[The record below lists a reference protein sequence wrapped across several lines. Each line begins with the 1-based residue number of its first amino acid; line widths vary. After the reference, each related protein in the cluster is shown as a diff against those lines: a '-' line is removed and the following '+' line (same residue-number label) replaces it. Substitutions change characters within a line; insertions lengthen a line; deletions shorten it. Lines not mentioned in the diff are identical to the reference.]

1 MLWESEVGPT
11 LGEKEVVGLRLYST
25 LSRRLEELAGD
36 TVRMYVCGPTVYDL
50 IHIGNAR
57 PFIVFDALRRY
68 LESQGRE
75 VIYVQNITDIED
87 KIIRKAQEEGV
98 PAGEIAARYTEE
110 YFRDLERL
118 GVNRPTH
125 SPKATEYVPQMIEL
139 IEKLIEKGHAYV
151 ADGDVYFSVA
161 SFPEY
166 GKLSGKVLEELE
178 AGARI
183 AVDERKRDP
192 LDFALWKAAKPGE
205 PKWPS
210 PWGGGRP
217 GWHTECVVMSMDIL
231 GVPLDIHAGGN
242 DLIFPHHEN
251 EIAQAEALTGETF
264 ARIWLHNGMLTVR
277 GEKMAKSTGN
287 FAYAREV
294 VAEYGTEAVRYFYL
308 TRAYRKPLDF
318 SDEALREAKRAVEGV
333 YDFLW
338 TAEGLPEEGEVPEG
352 FSAGLSALQER
363 FHARLS
369 EDFDTAG
376 AIGALQEMVGAAH
389 RFRQGGGDP
398 VGVRAAAAL
407 VRKLAEPL
415 GLFQAERP
423 RAEGRTEELIGLLI
437 ELRTELR
444 KQKNFALADRI
455 RDRLAELGVE
465 LRDTP
470 EGTVWSL
477 TRRAIARRP
486 RGPGAPGPRFGR
498 RQAPRSCS
506 ALPPSSSGPI
516 GR

>member
-1 MLWESEVGPT
+1 MHLM
-11 LGEKEVVGLRLYST
+11 ST
-25 LSRRLEELAGD
+25 LSRRMEELTSD

-87 KIIRKAQEEGV
+87 KIIGRAREEGV
-98 PAGEIAARYTEE
+98 PASEIAARYTDE
-110 YFRDLERL
+110 YFQDLERL
-118 GVNRPTH
+118 GVKRPTH
-125 SPKATEYVPQMIEL
+125 SPKATEYVGKMIEL
-139 IEKLIEKGHAYV
+139 IKVLIDKGHAYV
-151 ADGDVYFSVA
+151 AAGDVYFSVA
-161 SFPEY
+161 SFPGY

-183 AVDERKRDP
+183 AVDEKKRDP

-210 PWGGGRP
+210 PWGEGRP

-251 EIAQAEALTGETF
+251 EIAQAEAATGKTF

-277 GEKMAKSTGN
+277 GEKMAKSLGN
-287 FAYAREV
+287 FAYARDV

-318 SDEALREAKRAVEGV
+318 SDEALREAKKAVEGV

-338 TAEGLPEEGEVPEG
+338 AAEALPEEGEIPEG
-352 FSAGLSALQER
+352 FSAELAALEER
-363 FHARLS
+363 FHVRLS

-376 AIGALQEMVGAAH
+376 AIGVLQELVGAAH
-389 RFRQGGGDP
+389 RLRQGGGDP
-398 VGVRAAAAL
+398 IGARAAAAL
-407 VRKLAEPL
+407 VRRLAQPL
-415 GLFQAERP
+415 GLFQRARP

-437 ELRTELR
+437 ELRAALR
-444 KQKNFALADRI
+444 SQKNFALADRI
-455 RDRLAELGVE
+455 RDRLSQLGIE

-470 EGTVWSL
+470 DGTTW
-477 TRRAIARRP
+477 TIRK
-486 RGPGAPGPRFGR
+486 G
-498 RQAPRSCS
+498 
-506 ALPPSSSGPI
+506 SG
-516 GR
+516 

>member
-1 MLWESEVGPT
+1 MVRRHLHLEQ
-11 LGEKEVVGLRLYST
+11 KEVVGLRLYST
-25 LSRRLEELAGD
+25 LSRRLEELTGD
-36 TVRMYVCGPTVYDL
+36 QVRMYVCGPTVYDL

-87 KIIRKAQEEGV
+87 KIINRAKEEGV
-98 PAGEIAARYTEE
+98 PPSEVAARYTEE

-118 GVNRPTH
+118 GVKPPTH
-125 SPKATEYVPQMIEL
+125 SPRATEYVAKMVEL
-139 IEKLIEKGHAYV
+139 IERLVQKGHAYV

-161 SFPEY
+161 SFPGY

-210 PWGGGRP
+210 PWGEGRP
-217 GWHTECVVMSMDIL
+217 GWHTECVAMSMDIL

-251 EIAQAEALTGETF
+251 EIAQAESLTGETF

-277 GEKMAKSTGN
+277 GEKMAKSLGN
-287 FAYAREV
+287 FAYARDV
-294 VAEYGTEAVRYFYL
+294 VAEHGTEAVRYFYL
-308 TRAYRKPLDF
+308 SRAYRKPLDF
-318 SDEALREAKRAVEGV
+318 SDEALREAKQAVGRV

-338 TAEGLPEEGEVPEG
+338 EAEALPDEGEVPEA
-352 FSAGLSALQER
+352 FSVQLSALEER
-363 FHARLS
+363 FHGRLS

-376 AIGALQEMVGAAH
+376 AIGILQELVGAAH
-389 RFRQGGGDP
+389 RLRGAGGSP
-398 VGVRAAAAL
+398 AAL
-407 VRKLAEPL
+407 
-415 GLFQAERP
+415 
-423 RAEGRTEELIGLLI
+423 
-437 ELRTELR
+437 
-444 KQKNFALADRI
+444 
-455 RDRLAELGVE
+455 
-465 LRDTP
+465 
-470 EGTVWSL
+470 
-477 TRRAIARRP
+477 
-486 RGPGAPGPRFGR
+486 
-498 RQAPRSCS
+498 
-506 ALPPSSSGPI
+506 
-516 GR
+516 